1 MQLLKLKQT
10 FLFIKQNMEFIVDKK
25 QKFTGAY
32 LKQSS
37 KIYQALSASMA
48 VEALKDHVND
58 LIDEIDSMMERL
70 DLEA

>member
-32 LKQSS
+32 LKQYS
-37 KIYQALSASMA
+37 KIYQALSASMD